1 MSVQSGARHNLQGCN
16 WCVKKRGM
24 QYFVDGKIYFIWKS
38 WQILYSKPQSTIK
51 HTVNPLS
58 WSISV
63 LFYASHA
70 PLSALCRVLMAL
82 HHYCWYW
89 NVIIQSLHKNS
100 ALWPRANWHGQF
112 DDVSFGDNWITLHHQ
127 KLDTVF
133 KSSYAPC
140 WRSCNI

>member
-24 QYFVDGKIYFIWKS
+24 QYFVDGKIYFYLKIMTNPVLKTS
-38 WQILYSKPQSTIK
+38 KYNKTHSKP
-51 HTVNPLS
+51 LS
-58 WSISV
+58 CSISV